1 MLIAVEG
8 SESGDG
14 IKRPAVADVVVDIEQ
29 GATHVSLD
37 AQLLAGFQVCRTVW
51 VAIAKGWVD
60 AMEGSAWIII
70 VLIIEY
76 HAHGSIIVSP
86 PLGRVSESQGILAVQ
101 SAACL
106 VLDETIACIVVEGK
120 AVGKLVLDDWGVDET
135 CYLALVVAAVVQ
147 GKFALLFIYRFV
159 ADDVDSANLSTS
171 SEESS
176 LRTFY
181 YFQSFQVE

>member
-86 PLGRVSESQGILAVQ
+86 PLGRLPRS
-101 SAACL
+101 
-106 VLDETIACIVVEGK
+106 
-120 AVGKLVLDDWGVDET
+120 
-135 CYLALVVAAVVQ
+135 
-147 GKFALLFIYRFV
+147 
-159 ADDVDSANLSTS
+159 
-171 SEESS
+171 
-176 LRTFY
+176 
-181 YFQSFQVE
+181 